1 MKRSNFGVDCYRS
14 LVEAPRAV
22 VVVSLILSL
31 LVVSFATEAQQP
43 EKPYRIGFL
52 SVAVGPTTRTQS
64 FLDGLRDLG
73 YVEGKDFVMEYRRA
87 AGQLERLPELA
98 ADLVRIK
105 VDVIVAAGTLA
116 ALPAKRAT
124 GTIPI
129 VFAGAAYPVERGIVT
144 SLGRPGANVT
154 GVALHVSVAKYLQ
167 LLKEMAP
174 RISRVAYFYSLPAA
188 DEYTSTYLAGLEAD
202 GRAFDLK
209 LDPVHVREPADV
221 ERAFSEFTRNGTNGL
236 LVDNPSVLL
245 RVRERVCGLALKQ
258 RLPVVGRGREF
269 ADAGC
274 LTSYGENL
282 NEVYRRAATYVDR
295 ILKGM
300 KPADFPV
307 EQPTKFEFVINM
319 KTARALGLTISPSLL
334 LRADQ
339 LVE

>member
-1 MKRSNFGVDCYRS
+1 MTRSNPGVDCYRTR
-14 LVEAPRAV
+14 VEARWAV
-22 VVVSLILSL
+22 VVVGLILSL
-31 LVVSFATEAQQP
+31 LLVPFTTEAQQP
-43 EKPYRIGFL
+43 GKPYRIGYL
-52 SVAVGPTTRTQS
+52 SLAVGPTPRTES
-64 FLDGLRDLG
+64 FLNGLRDLG
-73 YVEGKDFVMEYRRA
+73 YVEGKHFVMEYRRA
-87 AGQLERLPELA
+87 AGKVERLPELA

-129 VFAGAAYPVERGIVT
+129 VFAGVFSPVERGIVT
-144 SLGRPGANVT
+144 SLARPGANVT
-154 GVALHVSVAKYLQ
+154 GVALHVGLAKHLQ
-167 LLKEMAP
+167 LLKEIAP
-174 RISRVAYFYSLPAA
+174 RISRVAYFYSPPAA
-188 DEYTSTYLAGLEAD
+188 DEYTGTYLAGLEAD
-202 GRAFDLK
+202 GRAFNVK

-236 LVDNPSVLL
+236 LVENPSVLL

-274 LTSYGENL
+274 LMSYGENL
-282 NEVYRRAATYVDR
+282 DEVYRRAATYVDR

-300 KPADFPV
+300 KPADLPV
-307 EQPTKFEFVINM
+307 EQPTRFELVINM
-319 KTARALGLTISPSLL
+319 KTARALRLTIPPSVL

-339 LVE
+339 VVE